1 MLLFSLQH
9 RFLVLS
15 NYSSITRANHLM
27 ERLQILHKEDIM
39 FSRKAKKN
47 SAFRTAVEILG
58 SLLVVFLLFG
68 CGGGGGGGG
77 GNGDGDECPAT
88 TLDIVVCD
96 PAAGLFADPLAIDN
110 EFFPLVVGEQLV
122 LEGVE
127 DGELIHLEITVLDET
142 EDIEGITTRVLEEAE
157 WVDGELA
164 EVSRNFFAQADDGT
178 VCYFGEDVDIY
189 EGGVVVSNEGAW
201 RAGVNGALPGIFMP
215 GNPQIGD
222 IYANEYAAGVAEDQA
237 EVIDTDEPISVP
249 AGDFVETLTIEEC
262 NPLEDAEKDIKVFVR
277 GIGLAI
283 DGPAELISF

>member
-9 RFLVLS
+9 RFFVLS

-27 ERLQILHKEDIM
+27 ERPQILHKEGIM

-68 CGGGGGGGG
+68 CGSGGGGGGGGG
-77 GNGDGDECPAT
+77 GNDECPAT
-88 TLDIVVCD
+88 TLDIIVCD
-96 PAAGLFADPLAIDN
+96 PAAGGPFSLTIDN
-110 EFFPLVVGEQLV
+110 EFFPLVVGDLFV
-122 LEGVE
+122 LEGVD
-127 DGELIHLEITVLDET
+127 DGELIQLEITVLDET
-142 EDIEGITTRVLEEAE
+142 EDIAGVTTRVLEEAE

-164 EVSRNFFAQADDGT
+164 EISRNFFAQAPDGT

-277 GIGLAI
+277 EIGLAI